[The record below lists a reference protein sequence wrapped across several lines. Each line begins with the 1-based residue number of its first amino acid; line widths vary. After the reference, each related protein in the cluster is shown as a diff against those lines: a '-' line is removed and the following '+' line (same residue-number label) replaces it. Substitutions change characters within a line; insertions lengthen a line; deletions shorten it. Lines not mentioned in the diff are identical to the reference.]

1 MCILKYIVMHSFD
14 LRLVCSR
21 RLYVVRGTRVMTR
34 LSGTVRD
41 GQNHLEQISLS
52 FVSVG
57 EWATRRPCV
66 LLRALNARPYFP
78 EAPYMVRSRRSTIGC
93 FYKSDDSV
101 AGAAYRER

>member
-1 MCILKYIVMHSFD
+1 
-14 LRLVCSR
+14 
-21 RLYVVRGTRVMTR
+21 MTR

-66 LLRALNARPYFP
+66 LLRALNARTFSRKRHIWFDRA
-78 EAPYMVRSRRSTIGC
+78 APRLAAFTKATILLLELHTG
-93 FYKSDDSV
+93 KGERQSV
-101 AGAAYRER
+101 IWWIKQIIE